1 MGYGQWVKGYFVYA
15 LHSFHITHYYCYMST
30 LLLAVG
36 LLISAIGFMGLFVP
50 FLPDIPLISS
60 GIIIALISR
69 GALSVTA
76 TVAIILLTA
85 LAFLSD
91 WLLVIYGAKKLGATT
106 EGTIGGA
113 IGLALSFVAMPFGFF
128 PSLVILPAVGATIG
142 ELIGRRKDED
152 HLKAPVIGIGIGIFA
167 AFAVTIKLIMIA
179 LVIGVGILALGFR

>member
-1 MGYGQWVKGYFVYA
+1 MGNQ
-15 LHSFHITHYYCYMST
+15 
-30 LLLAVG
+30 
-36 LLISAIGFMGLFVP
+36 
-50 FLPDIPLISS
+50 
-60 GIIIALISR
+60 
-69 GALSVTA
+69 GAGATVTA
-76 TVAIILLTA
+76 GAALVVDFTAAVVVFTTEMTVLVS
-85 LAFLSD
+85 LARLDTS
-91 WLLVIYGAKKLGATT
+91 ATT